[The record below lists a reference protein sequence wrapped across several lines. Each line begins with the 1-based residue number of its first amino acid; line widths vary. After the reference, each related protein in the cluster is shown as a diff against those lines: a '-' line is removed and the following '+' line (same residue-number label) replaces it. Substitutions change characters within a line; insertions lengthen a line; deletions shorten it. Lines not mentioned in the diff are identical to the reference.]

1 MRVVIVR
8 EPGAQRDRLREVVLG
23 TGLECAAGDCVTPA
37 ELPVRL
43 TRGPADLVLVGLGT
57 DPVRAVPLL
66 QQTAGLVRAPVFAVG
81 PSWESQDILRVL
93 RGGARE
99 YLHEEQF
106 RNEFL
111 AAVTKLRQVGSAGLR
126 WGKLL

>member
-1 MRVVIVR
+1 
-8 EPGAQRDRLREVVLG
+8 
-23 TGLECAAGDCVTPA
+23 AG
-37 ELPVRL
+37 
-43 TRGPADLVLVGLGT
+43 
-57 DPVRAVPLL
+57 
-66 QQTAGLVRAPVFAVG
+66 QVRAPVFAVG

-111 AAVTKLRQVGSAGLR
+111 AAVTKLRQLGSAGLR
-126 WGKLL
+126 WGKLLAITGARPGTGVTTVACNLAFALAASYPGRVVLAELGDS